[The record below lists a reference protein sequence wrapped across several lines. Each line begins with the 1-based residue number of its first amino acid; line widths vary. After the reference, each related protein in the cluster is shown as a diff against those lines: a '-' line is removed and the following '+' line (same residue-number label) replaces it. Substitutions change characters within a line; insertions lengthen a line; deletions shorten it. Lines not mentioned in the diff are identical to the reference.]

1 MPYPHPFFDMKVADL
16 ATVTNLDDPCAYLS
30 EGLSDLIYSVRTT
43 TKKQIVITIPDGA
56 RMTPVFDL
64 VTESAGCYVL
74 VREESGYRDARNGRW
89 SQDIDSIVRNP
100 NTPRTILSERR
111 FKPQTHVPL
120 ITLSVS
126 IYHPTRHGTVLGRAA
141 ELMCQHLMPQDTVLG
156 WGRYEPAGAFWDR
169 RELTKLARKNMPET
183 FFTLAGHAQDGSV
196 ATGIMQVARTSNG
209 LEEYLEVNLAL
220 PSLPVSE
227 WANHV
232 CAFLDAVSSELKP
245 QFALAFR
252 TFGHPDGSIPT
263 TTRMA
268 PTPLAILIGAPG
280 IKQLGVDPAQ
290 IINQHG
296 GSLTGRGRR
305 RGILVPLDSPTVGD
319 WSALSAL
326 VQTLEGDTGKVT
338 RILQPA
344 NEPTLP
350 NSQKA

>member
-1 MPYPHPFFDMKVADL
+1 MPYPHPFFDMKVSDL

-30 EGLSDLIYSVRTT
+30 EGLSDLIYNVRTT
-43 TKKQIVITIPDGA
+43 TEKQIVLTIPDGA

-64 VTESAGCYVL
+64 VTDAAGCYVL
-74 VREESGYRDARNGRW
+74 VREESGYRDARSGRW
-89 SQDIDSIVRNP
+89 SQDIDSIIRNP
-100 NTPRTILSERR
+100 KDPRIVLSERR
-111 FKPQTHVPL
+111 FEPQAHVPL

-126 IYHPTRHGTVLGRAA
+126 IYHPARLGTLLGRAA

-169 RELTKLARKNMPET
+169 RELTKLARNNMPET
-183 FFTLAGHAQDGSV
+183 FFTLAGHAEDGSV

-220 PSLPVSE
+220 PSLPESE
-227 WANHV
+227 WANRV
-232 CAFLDAVSSELKP
+232 CAFLDAVGSELKP

-252 TFGHPDGSIPT
+252 SYGHLDGSVPT
-263 TTRMA
+263 TIRMA

-280 IKQLGVDPAQ
+280 IKQLGADPAK
-290 IINQHG
+290 IVNEHG

-305 RGILVPLDSPTVGD
+305 HGVLVPLDSTTPGD

-326 VQTLEGDTGKVT
+326 VKTLEGDTGRVT
-338 RILQPA
+338 RILRPSS
-344 NEPTLP
+344 EPDQTQ
-350 NSQKA
+350 SQKV